1 MVSLVI
7 DGFLKV
13 PRYRFNWANF
23 DQSFLAAIAQGLSV
37 SGDPAAGLQAK
48 YGLRP
53 KEDFIQDSWQVLL
66 AVWLKADSQ
75 ACSELAVAL
84 RKRSLGQTE
93 QTDDFEYLQACRNS
107 QGLRQEALQ
116 VFLDK
121 GEQSKGAIARPAD
134 PTPLADPPDAGSGA
148 AAPPSSR
155 SPESFDRQ
163 SLIAFAKEAVS
174 ALYGVSE
181 ENVYVDSDGD
191 ILAPCGSA
199 AVFVSVVDDNE
210 FRVFSLLLREPRECD
225 ELYRVINDINSNM
238 RMGRLFYAA
247 STVILEHNLPAHY
260 TTFAGLKLVIDVIGD
275 VADFYDHRLQEMFG
289 GSLFLR
295 ERAQDEISV

>member
-1 MVSLVI
+1 MFREI
-7 DGFLKV
+7 KV
-13 PRYRFNWANF
+13 PEMPRYRFNWANF
-23 DQSFLAAIAQGLSV
+23 NQTLLSEIAQGLSV
-37 SGDPAAGLQAK
+37 SGDPVVGLKAK

-53 KEDFIQDSWQVLL
+53 KEDFIQDGWQVLL
-66 AVWLKADSQ
+66 TAWLKSDSEACAD
-75 ACSELAVAL
+75 LAAAL
-84 RKRSLGQTE
+84 RKRGLGP
-93 QTDDFEYLQACRNS
+93 TDQSDDLAYLQACRNS

-116 VFLDK
+116 VFLGK

-134 PTPLADPPDAGSGA
+134 SAPRAEPPAVDTAASPLS
-148 AAPPSSR
+148 SSR
-155 SPESFDRQ
+155 SPDSFDRE
-163 SLIAFAKEAVS
+163 SLISFAKEAVS

-181 ENVYVDSDGD
+181 ENVYVDGDGD

-210 FRVFSLLLREPRECD
+210 FRVFSLLLRDPRECD
-225 ELYRVINDINSNM
+225 ELYRVINDVNSNL
-238 RMGRLFYAA
+238 RLGRLFY
-247 STVILEHNLPAHY
+247 SGGIVILEHNLPARY

>member
-1 MVSLVI
+1 M
-7 DGFLKV
+7 

-23 DQSFLAAIAQGLSV
+23 DQGLLSEIAQGLSIA
-37 SGDPAAGLQAK
+37 GDPVAGLQAK

-53 KEDFIQDSWQVLL
+53 KEDFIQDSWQLLL

-75 ACSELAVAL
+75 ACSDLAVAL
-84 RKRSLGQTE
+84 RKRGLGPTE
-93 QTDDFEYLQACRNS
+93 QAGDLEYLQACRNS

-116 VFLDK
+116 VFLVK
-121 GEQSKGAIARPAD
+121 GEQSKGTIARPAESA
-134 PTPLADPPDAGSGA
+134 PLAEPPAADSGA
-148 AAPPSSR
+148 AVPSSSR

-163 SLIAFAKEAVS
+163 SLISFAKEAVS

-225 ELYRVINDINSNM
+225 ELYRVINDINSNL
-238 RMGRLFYAA
+238 RMGRLFYSAN
-247 STVILEHNLPAHY
+247 TVILEHNLPAHY
-260 TTFAGLKLVIDVIGD
+260 TTFAGLKLAIDVIGD